1 MLRLAVSIHGFEL
14 FVGSLLDFFFKNII
28 VKMEI
33 SENSF
38 RKFLGLLDPNMCML
52 FYPNVSF
59 VSSQVESSF
68 FLSNFSKFQLAAIDF
83 VEKNSILIPLHYC
96 LQLLV
101 VFIFLLVFL
110 IFFLSFFS
118 LNKEEFMSD
127 VEYSAANLSSEAE
140 KELFSIDDATCLFLL
155 LFFVFASYF
164 GFFAVV
170 VDMNYVEFLTFFAA
184 LPFVALTLL
193 LMPCNLIFDFGLLFV
208 AYLRG
213 VANTSSFFFELV
225 YDYIGIAAFFTRLA
239 VQFVRL
245 ILMFVVYC
253 MMHDTVVLQVIPM
266 RSQVYGDS
274 F

>member
-1 MLRLAVSIHGFEL
+1 MIRLAVTLHGFEF
-14 FVGSLLDFFFKNII
+14 FVGSLLDFFLKNI
-28 VKMEI
+28 VVNLEL

-38 RKFLGLLDPNMCML
+38 RKFLGLLDPNMCVL

-59 VSSQVESSF
+59 LSFQVENFF
-68 FLSNFSKFQLAAIDF
+68 FLESFSLFQLSIIDF
-83 VEKNSILIPLHYC
+83 LEKSSLLVPLHYC
-96 LQLLV
+96 LQLSI
-101 VFIFLLVFL
+101 VFFFFLIFL

-118 LNKEEFMSD
+118 TNKEEIIAD
-127 VEYSAANLSSEAE
+127 IEYSSANLSAEAE
-140 KELFSIDDATCLFLL
+140 KELFSVDDATCLFLL

-170 VDMNYVEFLTFFAA
+170 VDINYVEFLTFFAS

-193 LMPCNLIFDFGLLFV
+193 LMPVNLLFDFGLLFV

>member
-28 VKMEI
+28 VHLEI

-38 RKFLGLLDPNMCML
+38 RKFLGLIDPNMCML

-59 VSSQVESSF
+59 ISFQVESSYA
-68 FLSNFSKFQLAAIDF
+68 LSSFSKFQLSIIDL
-83 VEKNSILIPLHYC
+83 VEKNSILVPLHYC

-101 VFIFLLVFL
+101 VFFILFVFL

-118 LNKEEFMSD
+118 LNKEEFMAD
-127 VEYSAANLSSEAE
+127 VEYSSANLSAEAE
-140 KELFSIDDATCLFLL
+140 KELFSVDDATCLFLL

-164 GFFAVV
+164 GFFAIV
-170 VDMNYVEFLTFFAA
+170 VDINYVEFLTFFAA